1 VSGFPQPLC
10 CCLILVLKAIQVSST
25 IIPVAH
31 YSNIITCSTLEV
43 PAQALDS
50 AGIHS
55 SSSSLQVVADLPG
68 EKGE

>member
-1 VSGFPQPLC
+1 M
-10 CCLILVLKAIQVSST
+10 AIQVSST
-25 IIPVAH
+25 IILVTY

-55 SSSSLQVVADLPG
+55 SSPSLQVVADLPG
-68 EKGE
+68 EKGD

>member
-1 VSGFPQPLC
+1 M
-10 CCLILVLKAIQVSST
+10 AIQVSST
-25 IIPVAH
+25 IIPVTY

-55 SSSSLQVVADLPG
+55 SSLSDQISVSSLEVVAELSG
-68 EKGE
+68 EKGD

>member
-1 VSGFPQPLC
+1 MV
-10 CCLILVLKAIQVSST
+10 IQVSST
-25 IIPVAH
+25 IIPVTY

-55 SSSSLQVVADLPG
+55 SSPSLQVVADVPG
-68 EKGE
+68 EKGD